1 MSETSQQVTPPLGTP
16 IQNPNPE
23 TNQVESHNDPGQL
36 PEKGSVPTAKVEE
49 RVSPK
54 LLAAIREQKKAME
67 RKQALDRESAQ
78 LAQERAKLQAEQ
90 AEIEKLRRLYRENPM
105 EALKET
111 GTDYTKLTEMQLAG
125 GLTPEHKID
134 MLQRE
139 LEEFRSQEAK
149 WKEDQQKQAIE
160 EQQRQVQRHVDN
172 VKQQCINHIKLNQE
186 KYPYLSEF
194 GAEHLVFETVAY
206 VADVEKKD
214 ITLDE
219 ASKMAE
225 DYVKAKVN
233 ELSERK
239 SKLSKPGTALT
250 DGAPDSSQNTAD
262 PASNP
267 NTWASLSGVRKPT
280 AKPKPAL
287 SAAVSAQVVATPKKP
302 GKLPTIEEWL
312 SKYKGQ

>member
-1 MSETSQQVTPPLGTP
+1 
-16 IQNPNPE
+16 
-23 TNQVESHNDPGQL
+23 
-36 PEKGSVPTAKVEE
+36 
-49 RVSPK
+49 
-54 LLAAIREQKKAME
+54 ME
-67 RKQALDRESAQ
+67 RKQALEKEAAQ
-78 LAQERAKLQAEQ
+78 LQQERAQLKAEQ

-149 WKEDQQKQAIE
+149 WKEDQQKQAIDNQKRYL
-160 EQQRQVQRHVDN
+160 EQQREN
-172 VKQQCINHIKLNQE
+172 VKQTCVNHIKTNPE

-206 VADVEKKD
+206 VADEMKKD

-225 DYVKAKVN
+225 DYVKSKVN
-233 ELSERK
+233 ELSEREQ
-239 SKLSKPGTALT
+239 KLKKPVTT
-250 DGAPDSSQNTAD
+250 SSDGVPDSSQPID
-262 PASNP
+262 PASNH
-267 NTWASLSGVRKPT
+267 NTWASLSGTRKPT

-287 SAAVSAQVVATPKKP
+287 SNAISAQTIATPKKP
-302 GKLPTIEEWL
+302 GKFPTIEEWL